1 MCGKIAENCACDE
14 QWCTIHIDNQSSTL
28 ISLCFHVRYLQQH
41 DTNTAS
47 THSDTIT
54 QMVTYHAN
62 QSNHKHQQDAHN
74 VRISMY
80 EPTCS
85 YEMTMCHVLHV
96 PGSWTFSPKLTGWF

>member
-1 MCGKIAENCACDE
+1 
-14 QWCTIHIDNQSSTL
+14 
-28 ISLCFHVRYLQQH
+28 
-41 DTNTAS
+41 
-47 THSDTIT
+47 
-54 QMVTYHAN
+54 MVTYHAN

-96 PGSWTFSPKLTGWF
+96 LAVGPSALNSQVGFKQQPYFMYFGYRPPSQSVLTFHGHNEYSQILSGHIL